1 MRFEQYPLRP
11 AERPYDVEGLEQVKF
26 KREAMRLEM
35 TLPIEANERNRDNS
49 AADSQKIT
57 SLVLTSA
64 SAKTEAHHG
73 GVVVGTVRDGG
84 LYLTPIDA
92 VYQMRPSL
100 RHLDAADS
108 ALKPR
113 DYDRE
118 EREMQEE
125 EERNLLPL
133 QVQVRRRETTK
144 QTEIRMSSHAYLRQ
158 RESEESWI
166 SLKPSMPGDDE
177 AGALRAAVTTTRAES
192 CGQTISAREYLDAL
206 CPVSG
211 SKRVAPEDEDAN
223 TLGDGSG
230 LSKSQL
236 ASLPIERRIR
246 TLFAKGQKSVMKFSR
261 IRQFVTENIEVDR
274 LIEVIQDC
282 AHLVQGNWVAKSTLR
297 CGGNVTWENMRDSA
311 LFQFARA
318 RNVKPELVS
327 NCLKR
332 NGTKPDPTLAK
343 MRREVLAEFSSP
355 RGYGSAADGFE
366 FNESTDEGFLADFP
380 DVAQR
385 EMESW
390 LALAPSLD
398 VTLLSNELTIP
409 SVPPHVSQ
417 VRLTSVRSLVYSRFE
432 KKTHLSLV
440 DIRAFLLTQA
450 PDIAACAYF
459 RQAELLGMFDGA
471 LACIEGVC
479 VLVSVD
485 DPAIDTLRRKILGL
499 LYKQGGAVK
508 RAEIMEVA
516 GPTSQHTYTK
526 VLSDL
531 CTSKGNLWTI
541 KAAEELQF

>member
-1 MRFEQYPLRP
+1 M
-11 AERPYDVEGLEQVKF
+11 ERPYDVEGLEQVKF

-192 CGQTISAREYLDAL
+192 CGQTISAR
-206 CPVSG
+206 
-211 SKRVAPEDEDAN
+211 
-223 TLGDGSG
+223 
-230 LSKSQL
+230 
-236 ASLPIERRIR
+236 
-246 TLFAKGQKSVMKFSR
+246 
-261 IRQFVTENIEVDR
+261 
-274 LIEVIQDC
+274 
-282 AHLVQGNWVAKSTLR
+282 
-297 CGGNVTWENMRDSA
+297 
-311 LFQFARA
+311 
-318 RNVKPELVS
+318 
-327 NCLKR
+327 
-332 NGTKPDPTLAK
+332 
-343 MRREVLAEFSSP
+343 
-355 RGYGSAADGFE
+355 
-366 FNESTDEGFLADFP
+366 
-380 DVAQR
+380 
-385 EMESW
+385 
-390 LALAPSLD
+390 
-398 VTLLSNELTIP
+398 
-409 SVPPHVSQ
+409 
-417 VRLTSVRSLVYSRFE
+417 
-432 KKTHLSLV
+432 
-440 DIRAFLLTQA
+440 
-450 PDIAACAYF
+450 
-459 RQAELLGMFDGA
+459 
-471 LACIEGVC
+471 
-479 VLVSVD
+479 
-485 DPAIDTLRRKILGL
+485 
-499 LYKQGGAVK
+499 
-508 RAEIMEVA
+508 
-516 GPTSQHTYTK
+516 
-526 VLSDL
+526 
-531 CTSKGNLWTI
+531 
-541 KAAEELQF
+541 